1 MCRADYIELERD
13 ADNLIRYYDIITSKL
28 KHIQETSSFKEHVD
42 NPEYLKLMTQQHIL
56 SQELLKYRDILDNLA
71 NDKINTFAGDT
82 SMNKF
87 AGIKDIDELVS
98 KYSSHNSLSERV
110 QLFTHKLEENKP
122 KIESILSK
130 DEQERSEKEKHFL
143 DVYNNWETELKE
155 YNNIQEHSYEL

>member
-1 MCRADYIELERD
+1 MGSADYIELERD
-13 ADNLIRYYDIITSKL
+13 ADNLISYYDTITSKL
-28 KHIQETSSFKEHVD
+28 KQIQETSSFKEHVD

-71 NDKINTFAGDT
+71 NKKTNNFAGDI

-87 AGIKDIDELVS
+87 AGIKDIDDLVS
-98 KYSSHNSLSERV
+98 KYSTRNSLPERV
-110 QLFTHKLEENKP
+110 QLFTHKIEENKD
-122 KIESILSK
+122 KIDSILLK
-130 DEQERSEKEKHFL
+130 DENERSEKEKHFL

>member
-1 MCRADYIELERD
+1 MGRADYIELERD

-71 NDKINTFAGDT
+71 NKKTNNFAGDI

-87 AGIKDIDELVS
+87 AGIKDIDDLVS
-98 KYSSHNSLSERV
+98 KYSTRNSLPERV
-110 QLFTHKLEENKP
+110 QLFTHKIEENKD
-122 KIESILSK
+122 KIDSILLK
-130 DEQERSEKEKHFL
+130 DENERSEKEKHFL